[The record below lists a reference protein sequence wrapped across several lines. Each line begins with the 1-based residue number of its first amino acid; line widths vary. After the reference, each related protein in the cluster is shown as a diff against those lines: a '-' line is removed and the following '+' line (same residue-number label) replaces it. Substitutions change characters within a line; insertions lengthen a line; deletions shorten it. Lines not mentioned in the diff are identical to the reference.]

1 MLTRGG
7 KFSAHCAG
15 GQRFLEYIGR
25 VYIVPTFLQSA
36 IIANASSFSISFAA
50 VTAPVIT
57 MLPVIVL
64 LILSHIFSY
73 SSASST
79 TASSSSSTST
89 STQTSQFY
97 YNPTSQYPSPTTI
110 FRQSGII
117 PALTQ
122 KWSNA
127 QSIALLEQSVEDH
140 NAEYVA
146 TCSNPLDAICYR
158 RCIVLPLE
166 ERLFNPP
173 VGVFSHDH
181 VDTGDKM
188 SLNRN
193 FWDAIIKSKA
203 EVRF

>member
-1 MLTRGG
+1 MPKPLLSLILRRRHR
-7 KFSAHCAG
+7 S
-15 GQRFLEYIGR
+15 
-25 VYIVPTFLQSA
+25 
-36 IIANASSFSISFAA
+36 
-50 VTAPVIT
+50 PVIT

-73 SSASST
+73 SSASS
-79 TASSSSSTST
+79 STSTT

-203 EVRF
+203 EVRFLVYGS

>member
-1 MLTRGG
+1 MPPLTILRRRR
-7 KFSAHCAG
+7 HCCA
-15 GQRFLEYIGR
+15 
-25 VYIVPTFLQSA
+25 
-36 IIANASSFSISFAA
+36 
-50 VTAPVIT
+50 APVIT

-79 TASSSSSTST
+79 TASSSSST

-173 VGVFSHDH
+173 VGVFSRDH

-193 FWDAIIKSKA
+193 FWNAIIKSKA
-203 EVRF
+203 EVCF

>member
-1 MLTRGG
+1 MPKPLLSLILRRRHR
-7 KFSAHCAG
+7 S
-15 GQRFLEYIGR
+15 
-25 VYIVPTFLQSA
+25 
-36 IIANASSFSISFAA
+36 
-50 VTAPVIT
+50 PVIT
-57 MLPVIVL
+57 MPPVIVL
-64 LILSHIFSY
+64 LILSQIFSY

-79 TASSSSSTST
+79 TASSSTSTT

-146 TCSNPLDAICYR
+146 TCSNPLDSICYR

-203 EVRF
+203 EVRFLVYGSYK